1 MRGGR
6 VSLRPRVLLVDDAA
20 TARFALAA
28 ILGSRY
34 ELHMATDGRA
44 ALALARGILPHLVL
58 MDVVMPEMNGLE
70 ACRAMRQEAGLETVP
85 IILVTAQDDEVDVE
99 AGYVSGC
106 TDYVT
111 TPVDRVELMAKIDSW
126 LGANLEQGAWA

>member
-1 MRGGR
+1 M
-6 VSLRPRVLLVDDAA
+6 SFRPRVLLVDDAA

-28 ILGSRY
+28 ILGSRF
-34 ELHMATDGRA
+34 ELHMATNGRA
-44 ALALARGILPHLVL
+44 ALTLARGIQPHLVL

-70 ACRAMRQEAGLETVP
+70 ACRAMRALPGLETTP
-85 IILVTAQDDEVDVE
+85 IILVTAQNDEWDVE

-111 TPVDRVELMAKIDSW
+111 KPVDRVELLAKIDSW
-126 LGANLEQGAWA
+126 LGAALDADAGA